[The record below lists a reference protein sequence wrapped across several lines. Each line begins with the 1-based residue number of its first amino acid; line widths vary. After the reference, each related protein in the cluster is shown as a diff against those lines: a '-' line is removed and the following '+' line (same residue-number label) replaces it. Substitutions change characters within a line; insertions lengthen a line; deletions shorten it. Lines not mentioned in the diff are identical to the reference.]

1 MRIYIDESGA
11 ITKNYMKHN
20 QRYFIIAQV
29 MTKNCKELHR
39 CFKDARLKAI
49 IDQPRLVKKL
59 EKTNEV
65 KGSSLNEGRK
75 AGIYEELLALHQSN
89 EDFEIGISVVDN
101 TKMKPSFFEN
111 KARSFNYLLFTS
123 IKWFKEISI
132 LGSATNHLSLLIDD
146 QNVSPTSKSTLQ
158 DQLNTQFRMVDEVFN
173 EEIRVSY
180 YDSQHET
187 LIQLADIVANTVS
200 RALNQASDE
209 AKHNLSLLQP
219 LLTNGQIL
227 KI

>member
-11 ITKNYMKHN
+11 ITKNYTKHN
-20 QRYFIIAQV
+20 QRYFVIAQV
-29 MTKNCKELHR
+29 MTKDCKALHR
-39 CFKDARLKAI
+39 CFKNARLNAI
-49 IDQPRLVKKL
+49 IDRPRLVKKL

-75 AGIYEELLALHQSN
+75 AGIYEGLLALHESN
-89 EDFEIGISVVDN
+89 DDFEIGISVVDN

-111 KARSFNYLLFTS
+111 KARSFNYLLFAS
-123 IKWFKEISI
+123 IKRFKEVSI
-132 LGSATNHLSLLIDD
+132 LGNSTGGLSLLIDE
-146 QNVSPTSKSTLQ
+146 QNVSPTSKSALQ
-158 DQLNTQFRMVDEVFN
+158 DQLNVQLRMVDELFS

-180 YDSQHET
+180 YDSQYES
-187 LIQLADIVANTVS
+187 LIQLADMIANTAS

-219 LLTNGQIL
+219 ILATGQIL